1 MGYGLSAE
9 ASGYEEVGCRRVAI
23 PLSTIRWE
31 IDVDMG
37 SLVSSAVPDTPK
49 QSGLSDGRKGLTR
62 SVGLVREYKAL
73 THQQA
78 VLRRTAL
85 NVVVGLIES
94 LEPVLMKESG
104 KKQDEWDRWWAA
116 VMADLLEMDG
126 TLNGESL
133 EIGVWWARK
142 ASTQE
147 A

>member
-9 ASGYEEVGCRRVAI
+9 AFGYDEVGCRRVAI

-31 IDVDMG
+31 NDIDMG
-37 SLVSSAVPDTPK
+37 SLVSSAARDKSKPSVLF
-49 QSGLSDGRKGLTR
+49 GGRKGLTS
-62 SVGLVREYKAL
+62 SVGPVKEHKPL
-73 THQQA
+73 TDQQA
-78 VLRRTAL
+78 ILRQTAI
-85 NVVVGLIES
+85 NVVVGLMES

-116 VMADLLEMDG
+116 LMADLLENEG

-142 ASTQE
+142 ASIQE

>member
-9 ASGYEEVGCRRVAI
+9 AFGYEEVGCRRVAI

-31 IDVDMG
+31 NDIDMG
-37 SLVSSAVPDTPK
+37 SLVSSAVPDKPISYAL
-49 QSGLSDGRKGLTR
+49 SGGRKGFTR
-62 SVGLVREYKAL
+62 SVGPAQEYKPL
-73 THQQA
+73 TDHQA

-85 NVVVGLIES
+85 NVVVGLMES
-94 LEPVLMKESG
+94 LEPVLMRESG

-116 VMADLLEMDG
+116 VMGDLLDNEG

-142 ASTQE
+142 ASSQE